1 MGCSGVQST
10 KNDNEKNNKEKND
23 SKKKKS
29 ENYFE
34 VKFFSED
41 ESSSGTFSL
50 NDKSVNNDEENN
62 SSEKEGE
69 NKSNK
74 SKKSKADVRVF
85 DYSSDESE
93 SSINYEVIDLLKRPQ
108 QKEETKPKPIKKE
121 SIKPKKS
128 IAKPKEPSPKKEDT
142 PKKEGTPKKEESPKK
157 EIEEPSPKKEDTPKK
172 EPSPKKEKSPKRK
185 EKDKKKYKTLIQ
197 KAKRLSAPKIEE
209 IKEESVSSE
218 FESEKID
225 SPHPSIIIE
234 ANIKENI
241 YSEYSKNRNFYDSS
255 EKNISYKLDK
265 DSYDKCPKNKYRKN
279 ILLHNLEITSICALD
294 GITKNITYATS
305 SLDNTIKFW
314 NSKFKLIDTISNLLV
329 PSLYLCEFDFINI
342 LSAEGVFIKMYDIES
357 EIYECK
363 FIFRDHIDIIKIIYP
378 IVTKNSINFLS
389 GGKDGI
395 IRLWQRDDENPIRY
409 YEGHNGVIID
419 IKTMDENKKKL
430 MISLSENKKC
440 IIWEMNNSNMIKE
453 IELYFTPLNL
463 TEMKNG
469 FGIGGYDNKI
479 RIYDNTE
486 KNYELKECIITKFYG
501 NKIMFADDNNI
512 FSLDATGGI
521 NLIDFVGKKMIIK
534 FESNNSDFVQYIK
547 SYDWNPDKDEYEN
560 SDHKRLAEDRT
571 IIAIN
576 KDGYVYTYK
585 SELFKKLKIYP
596 KEIFRKKESLGRKD
610 TRGKTLMKKKRISAT
625 KPLDKRISFSYSKMT
640 GH

>member
-1 MGCSGVQST
+1 MGCSGAQPT
-10 KNDNEKNNKEKND
+10 KNDNEKNNEGKKD
-23 SKKKKS
+23 SKTKKS
-29 ENYFE
+29 DNNFE

-50 NDKSVNNDEENN
+50 NDKSVDNDEEKN

-74 SKKSKADVRVF
+74 SKKSKAEIRVF

-108 QKEETKPKPIKKE
+108 PKEEPKPKPIKKE

-128 IAKPKEPSPKKEDT
+128 IAKPKEPSPKKED
-142 PKKEGTPKKEESPKK
+142 SPKK
-157 EIEEPSPKKEDTPKK
+157 ETPPKEPSPKKESPKKETPPK

-185 EKDKKKYKTLIQ
+185 EKEKKKYKTLVQ
-197 KAKRLSAPKIEE
+197 RGRRLSAPKIEE

-241 YSEYSKNRNFYDSS
+241 YSEYTKNRNFYDSE
-255 EKNISYKLDK
+255 EKNLSFKLDK

-279 ILLHNLEITSICALD
+279 ILLHNLEVTSICSLD
-294 GITKNITYATS
+294 GITKNISYATS

-363 FIFRDHIDIIKIIYP
+363 FIFRDHIDIIKVIYP
-378 IVTKNSINFLS
+378 IVTKNSMNFLS

-395 IRLWQRDDENPIRY
+395 IRLWKRDNENPIRY
-409 YEGHNGVIID
+409 FEGHNGTIID
-419 IKTMDENKKKL
+419 IKTMEENKKKL

-479 RIYDNTE
+479 RIYNNAE
-486 KNYELKECIITKFYG
+486 KNFELKECIITKFYG
-501 NKIMFADDNNI
+501 NKILFADDNNI
-512 FSLDATGGI
+512 FSLDANGNI
-521 NLIDFVGKKMIIK
+521 NLIDFLGKKMIIK

-560 SDHKRLAEDRT
+560 SDHKRFGEDRT

-596 KEIFRKKESLGRKD
+596 KDIFRKKENLGRKD
-610 TRGKTLMKKKRISAT
+610 TKGKTLMKKKRFSVT
-625 KPLDKRISFSYSKMT
+625 KPKNKRISFSYSNMT
-640 GH
+640 GQ